1 MQMPRLPTILLAV
14 LNIGLIALLVVA
26 WRAGQ
31 ERVHQPEHLTA
42 HSLALPDLT
51 VLNPGALPTVDV
63 AAIRD
68 QAVFHNHRSFY
79 QPPPPS
85 QVIPPPDF
93 EFAGTMGLPQGK
105 RVAFVKK
112 KTDQSSRTLH
122 VGDELDGWQVHS
134 IDALRVVLVRDDQR
148 YELKSPTAAGAVGL
162 IHEDT
167 GPHVAQSAPRVLG
180 ATGPNGSLSSS
191 ARHPSSE
198 ARIYRPPPP

>member
-1 MQMPRLPTILLAV
+1 MQMPRLSTILLAV

-51 VLNPGALPTVDV
+51 VLNPGALPPVDV

-93 EFAGTMGLPQGK
+93 EL
-105 RVAFVKK
+105 
-112 KTDQSSRTLH
+112 
-122 VGDELDGWQVHS
+122 
-134 IDALRVVLVRDDQR
+134 QR
-148 YELKSPTAAGAVGL
+148 G
-162 IHEDT
+162 
-167 GPHVAQSAPRVLG
+167 QPRVQ
-180 ATGPNGSLSSS
+180 
-191 ARHPSSE
+191 RH
-198 ARIYRPPPP
+198 